1 MHEDLQRR
9 AQAGDAPAACRLGTE
24 LVRCG
29 MLRSLTTETVLIEAE
44 ADLESTEREQG
55 PASARAQ
62 GAATLRLIEQ
72 SRSCAGVTDAQL
84 MRANHYLRQAALAGI
99 PEAAMRYAEGQ
110 GLAMATVVHP
120 GMYGFLR
127 APGLAAWQR
136 EAVPLVEQQ
145 LRQGNAAAVLTLM
158 SAYETD
164 LTQFSGLIEK
174 DPELAYQYLILFRT
188 LAGSKSPEVNTPLP
202 GEAAARAR
210 AEARR
215 MYLEY
220 FGGRPAPKGAFELIN
235 LSLGDQAG
243 APGGACAPG
252 RHVVEN

>member
-29 MLRSLTTETVLIEAE
+29 MLRSLTTETVLSEAE

-72 SRSCAGVTDAQL
+72 SKSCAGVTDAQL

-110 GLAMATVVHP
+110 GLAMVNVVHS
-120 GMYGFLR
+120 GMFGFLR
-127 APGLAAWQR
+127 TPDLAAWQR

-158 SAYETD
+158 SAHEADHT
-164 LTQFSGLIEK
+164 LFSGLVEK

-188 LAGSKSPEVNTPLP
+188 LAGSKSPVVNTSLP
-202 GEAAARAR
+202 PIAAARAR
-210 AEARR
+210 DQAQR
-215 MYLEY
+215 MYQDY
-220 FGGRPAPKGAFELIN
+220 FGGRPAQKGAFRQI
-235 LSLGDQAG
+235 SPPLGDEGDGFIAS
-243 APGGACAPG
+243 CAPG
-252 RHVVEN
+252 HHVVEN